1 MMPDSKTAIL
11 DAFSSVAS
19 RRYSAS
25 TILFMQGEGAHG
37 VFLVR
42 EGEVRLVVCNAN
54 GEVVFE
60 RIHGAGDLLGLPA
73 IFAQTAYSMTAETIT
88 EATLSF
94 IARETL
100 MAAMSDNAR
109 LGFACLRML
118 SNEVQSARSA
128 IPNAQSRQ
136 LANA

>member
-1 MMPDSKTAIL
+1 MMPDSNTAIL

-42 EGEVRLVVCNAN
+42 EGEVRLLVSNNN
-54 GEVVFE
+54 GQVVFE
-60 RIHGAGDLLGLPA
+60 RIHGPGDLLGLPA
-73 IFAQTAYSMTAETIT
+73 VFAGTAYSMTAETIT

-94 IARETL
+94 MPGRPSL
-100 MAAMSDNAR
+100 
-109 LGFACLRML
+109 
-118 SNEVQSARSA
+118 Q
-128 IPNAQSRQ
+128 Q
-136 LANA
+136 

>member
-1 MMPDSKTAIL
+1 MMPDSNTAIL

-42 EGEVRLVVCNAN
+42 EGEVRLLVSNNN
-54 GEVVFE
+54 GQVVFE
-60 RIHGAGDLLGLPA
+60 RIHGPGDLFGLPA
-73 IFAQTAYSMTAETIT
+73 VFAGTAYSMTAETIT

-94 IARETL
+94 MPGRPSL
-100 MAAMSDNAR
+100 
-109 LGFACLRML
+109 
-118 SNEVQSARSA
+118 
-128 IPNAQSRQ
+128 
-136 LANA
+136 